1 MNGVLIP
8 LSFPL
13 CLRILLNAL
22 CSYIYF
28 LWAISEMREYFGL
41 FFAGKIYTWVRRNE
55 QYRPREYFYSLRNI
69 KKLWLQVQMC
79 RLFCGYHVE
88 NLSICLD
95 WAESRERKFSW
106 PKRWSNMDYYTSD
119 LSMARWD
126 FEVFP
131 WWVWTNVWENRV
143 EPTIL
148 LPLAWEY
155 SYIIDF
161 TILHVIVFSSLD
173 FRANW
178 TVRLLFAF

>member
-13 CLRILLNAL
+13 CLRNLLNAL

-41 FFAGKIYTWVRRNE
+41 FFAWKIYTWVRRNE

-95 WAESRERKFSW
+95 WAESRERKFSR
-106 PKRWSNMDYYTSD
+106 PKRWSNMGYYTSD
-119 LSMARWD
+119 LIMMAMTLKSFLD
-126 FEVFP
+126 EFEQMF
-131 WWVWTNVWENRV
+131 EKI
-143 EPTIL
+143 E
-148 LPLAWEY
+148 
-155 SYIIDF
+155 
-161 TILHVIVFSSLD
+161 SSLR
-173 FRANW
+173 FCCLWLENIR
-178 TVRLLFAF
+178 T